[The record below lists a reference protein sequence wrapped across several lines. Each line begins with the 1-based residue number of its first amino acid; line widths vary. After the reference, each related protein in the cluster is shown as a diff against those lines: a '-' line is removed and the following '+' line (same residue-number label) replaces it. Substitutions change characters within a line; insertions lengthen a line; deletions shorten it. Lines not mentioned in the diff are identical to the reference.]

1 MSVWTIFKF
10 VENICKLESL
20 DRFSLEEE
28 LEEKRMWIKAFS
40 SHRPEELLSN
50 GEL

>member
-1 MSVWTIFKF
+1 MSMWTICKF
-10 VENICKLESL
+10 VDNIYKLESL

-28 LEEKRMWIKAFS
+28 SEEKRMWIKAFGI
-40 SHRPEELLSN
+40 HRPEELLSN